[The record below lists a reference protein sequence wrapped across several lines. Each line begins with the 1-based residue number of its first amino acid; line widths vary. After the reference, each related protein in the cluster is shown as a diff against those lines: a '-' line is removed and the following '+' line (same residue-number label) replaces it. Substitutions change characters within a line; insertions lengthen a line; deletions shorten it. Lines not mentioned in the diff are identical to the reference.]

1 MIMGRWATGLVRAM
15 VGLVSA
21 IVLWALGWGGWG
33 VQAQLFPTSPQSSA
47 VETAGPEPVPVSPA
61 SAYPAQAPSPL
72 SPSLVGIPAPSITLD
87 SFCRQPPEAQARKE
101 QLRQQSLESDA
112 AWAAY
117 TQVVGEHRLQL
128 EQCRRSRWPQIQ
140 AVWLRLYPCDGN
152 PGVLDQVFDQIVNL
166 GYNRVFI
173 ETFYDGQSI
182 LPGQEGSP
190 WPSVQPNQDLL
201 EMALTLA
208 RRRGISAYA
217 WVFSLNMGYS
227 YSQLPDR
234 EGALARNGAGDT
246 TILDPSTATLA
257 DLDDAVGPDQVF
269 IDPYSPQARQDY
281 LSLLSGILRRQPDGV
296 LFDYIRYPR
305 GTGASSVAGT
315 VKDLWIYGE
324 SARAAFVGLGANP
337 YSQDLL
343 NRFLDQGYVTVNNL
357 LELDSRYGPTDPSWR
372 QPGDP
377 LPSPDVPLSGP
388 LAIEPLTVEPLET
401 PFVFDL
407 DGQTGSLA
415 SGASGTVQ
423 AELRRDPADK
433 VEGFLPSTTP
443 DLANSEG
450 NDSALNPDQ
459 EAEES
464 TPMPISDVATRQA
477 RVQSQ
482 LWPLAVSFAQQG
494 ILDFLDQISE
504 PVQNQGIPAGAVFF
518 PDGNA
523 RVGEMG
529 YDSRLQPWERFKQG
543 RERHPMAYAL
553 CEDASCVA
561 EQVGRVLAAT
571 PPNTLVC
578 PALAGL
584 WGQALSNRP
593 MLEVQMQT
601 LQQSH
606 PQLSCV
612 SHFAYSWVSPE
623 SDRARK
629 ACQV

>member
-1 MIMGRWATGLVRAM
+1 MIMGRWTTGLVRAM

-21 IVLWALGWGGWG
+21 IVLLALGWGGWG
-33 VQAQLFPTSPQSSA
+33 VQAQLFPTTPQSSD
-47 VETAGPEPVPVSPA
+47 VETAEPDRVPVSPA
-61 SAYPAQAPSPL
+61 SAYPPQIS
-72 SPSLVGIPAPSITLD
+72 SPSSLD

-101 QLRQQSLESDA
+101 QLRQQSLDSDTG
-112 AWAAY
+112 WAAY

-128 EQCRRSRWPQIQ
+128 EQCRRSRWPEIQ

-234 EGALARNGAGDT
+234 DGALARNGAGDT
-246 TILDPSTATLA
+246 TVLDPSTATLA

-269 IDPYSPQARQDY
+269 IDPYSPQAQQDY
-281 LSLLSGILRRQPDGV
+281 QSMLSGILRRQPDGI

-305 GTGASSVAGT
+305 GTGASSVAGN

-324 SARAAFVGLGANP
+324 SARAAFVGLGNNP
-337 YSQDLL
+337 YTQDLL

-357 LELDSRYGPTDPSWR
+357 QELDSRYGPTDPSWR

-377 LPSPDVPLSGP
+377 LLSGDLP
-388 LAIEPLTVEPLET
+388 LGEPSTVEPLTIDFLRAEPPET
-401 PFVFDL
+401 PMVFDH
-407 DGQTGSLA
+407 DGQKGSLL
-415 SGASGTVQ
+415 SGIVQ
-423 AELRRDPADK
+423 AELRRDPAEDES
-433 VEGFLPSTTP
+433 EGSFPLVTP
-443 DLANSEG
+443 DLTSPEED
-450 NDSALNPDQ
+450 DSAPNLDQ
-459 EAEES
+459 EEEEPEP
-464 TPMPISDVATRQA
+464 TPTPIPNVVTRQA

-482 LWPLAVSFAQQG
+482 LWPLAVQFAQQG
-494 ILDFLDQISE
+494 ILDFLDQISQ

-518 PDGNA
+518 SDANA
-523 RVGEMG
+523 RVGEVG
-529 YDSRLQPWERFKQG
+529 YDSRLQPWESFDQG
-543 RERHPMAYAL
+543 LERHPMAYAL
-553 CEDASCVA
+553 CEDASCIA
-561 EQVGRVLAAT
+561 AQVGQVLAAT
-571 PPNTLVC
+571 TSDTLVC

-584 WGQALSNRP
+584 WGQSLSNRP

-601 LQQSH
+601 LQQSY
-606 PQLSCV
+606 PQLRCV